1 MSGTHSA
8 GSGDGGAAQ
17 SAGTG
22 KVRGSEMQNP
32 LVGQFF
38 PGQSKQK
45 TAAGD
50 SAADDGNGCQVFNP
64 FYLLI
69 LTFSHKFLPIS
80 MLHRYPLDSLFAT
93 FGGILMAK
101 QVLDPNAMIFCTQKL
116 GLPPHKVL
124 ATCKLLFEEECT
136 IPFIAR
142 YRKEVTGEL
151 DEVQIR
157 DIQESYNEYV
167 ETEKRREYVLEAIK
181 KMEALTPEL
190 ERQIKAA
197 KTLNQLEDIYAPYK
211 SKKKTKAMI
220 AKENGLEQLSEM
232 ILTGERDVR
241 TLVDEINA
249 QFVQTSQGKVKDV
262 QEAISGACDIIM
274 ETFSHQLELKE
285 KIRQTFWESG
295 AIKSCL
301 RKDGDKVDEASKF
314 KDFFEFS
321 EPLAKLKDP
330 KSSHRYMAMRR
341 GMNLKILKVDTEI
354 APEIGTGMIEG
365 HFFPKKDKL
374 ANYELLKKCAEKAY
388 NNYIQPSLD
397 LEIKNELKKIAD
409 TAAISVFG
417 INLKNLLLQPYLGS
431 KAVLG
436 IDPGIRTGC
445 KVVIVD
451 QTGKFMGD
459 HVIYP
464 FEPRNDKV
472 GSAQILTKMIEMFN
486 IEYIAIGN
494 GTYGRET
501 LEFVEGHIP
510 QVRDGKV
517 KATSISEA
525 GASIYSA
532 SDIAREE
539 FPDKDVTVRGAI
551 SIARRFQ
558 DPLAELVK
566 IDPKSIGVGQYQH
579 DVNQVQLK
587 NNLEAVVESC
597 VNFVGVDLN
606 TASAPLLSYVS
617 GIGPTVAQN
626 VIKYRNEKGA
636 FKSRNDLL
644 KVSRFS
650 QKIFEQSA
658 GFLRIYNGPHALDG
672 TFIHPERYP
681 TLEAWVKSKHK
692 DLKDLLTDE
701 SLQSELAQDKN
712 LKAEIGEITLAD
724 IVKCL
729 KAPSQDPRTAFK
741 SVEFTKGISD
751 LKDLK
756 VGQWYNGVV
765 TNITMFGAFVDIGIK
780 ENGLLHISEMSDR
793 FVENAM
799 EVLKVGQE
807 LKARV
812 LGIDLDRRRISLSC
826 KSDSQ
831 TEGVTGTGAG
841 ASRKGGG
848 RPREE
853 QRPQMNTGPQF
864 KNNAFAALKNLQLK
878 K

>member
-1 MSGTHSA
+1 M
-8 GSGDGGAAQ
+8 AAQ
-17 SAGTG
+17 T
-22 KVRGSEMQNP
+22 
-32 LVGQFF
+32 
-38 PGQSKQK
+38 
-45 TAAGD
+45 
-50 SAADDGNGCQVFNP
+50 
-64 FYLLI
+64 
-69 LTFSHKFLPIS
+69 
-80 MLHRYPLDSLFAT
+80 
-93 FGGILMAK
+93 
-101 QVLDPNAMIFCTQKL
+101 LDPNAMIFCTTKL
-116 GLPPHKVL
+116 GISPTKVM

-136 IPFIAR
+136 IPFISR
-142 YRKEVTGEL
+142 YRKEATGGL

-157 DIQESYNEYV
+157 DIQEAYNEYV
-167 ETEKRREYVLEAIK
+167 ETEKRRAYVLEAIK

-197 KTLNQLEDIYAPYK
+197 TTLTQLEDIYAPYK

-220 AKENGLEQLSEM
+220 AKENGLEPLSEM
-232 ILTGERDVR
+232 ILKGDKDIR
-241 TLVDEINA
+241 TLVAELEEK
-249 QFVQTSQGKVKDV
+249 FVKPSGGKIKDV
-262 QEAISGACDIIM
+262 QDAINGACDILM

-285 KIRQTFWESG
+285 KIRQTFWDTGVMKAS
-295 AIKSCL
+295 L
-301 RKDGDKVDEASKF
+301 RKDGDKIEDAQKF

-321 EPLAKLKDP
+321 EPLAKIKDP

-341 GMNLKILKVDTEI
+341 GMNLKVLKVDAEI
-354 APEIGTGMIEG
+354 VPEVGIGLIEQE
-365 HFFPKKDKL
+365 FFPSRDKL
-374 ANYELLKKCAEKAY
+374 ANYEILKKCAEKSFT
-388 NNYIQPSLD
+388 NYIQPSLD
-397 LEIKNELKKIAD
+397 LEVKNELKKIAD
-409 TAAISVFG
+409 SAAISVFG
-417 INLKNLLLQPYLGS
+417 VNLKNLLLQPYLGS

-436 IDPGIRTGC
+436 IDPGVRTGC

-451 QTGKFMGD
+451 QTGKFVGD
-459 HVIYP
+459 HVVYP
-464 FEPRNDKV
+464 HEPKNDKV
-472 GSAQILTKMIEMFN
+472 GAAQILTKMIDMFQV
-486 IEYIAIGN
+486 EYIAIGN

-501 LEFVEGHIP
+501 LEFVETHVP
-510 QVRDGKV
+510 QVKEGKV
-517 KATSISEA
+517 KATMISEA

-532 SDIAREE
+532 SDIARAE

-626 VIKYRNEKGA
+626 VVKYRDTNGG

-644 KVSRFS
+644 KVSRFT
-650 QKIFEQSA
+650 QKVFEQSA
-658 GFLRIYNGPHALDG
+658 GFLRIYNGPHPLDG

-681 TLEAWVKSKHK
+681 VLEEWVKTKNK
-692 DLKDLLTDE
+692 DLKDLLSDDT
-701 SLQSELAQDKN
+701 LQNELANDKA
-712 LKAEIGEITLAD
+712 LKDKIGEMTLVD

-729 KAPSQDPRTAFK
+729 KAPTQDPRTTFK

-756 VGQWYNGVV
+756 IGQWYQGQV

-780 ENGLLHISEMSDR
+780 ENGLLHISEMSDN

-799 EVLKVGQE
+799 DVLKVGQE
-807 LKARV
+807 LKVRV
-812 LGIDLDRRRISLSC
+812 LGIDMDRRRISLSC
-826 KSDSQ
+826 KADSQ

-841 ASRKGGG
+841 APRRSGGG
-848 RPREE
+848 GS
-853 QRPQMNTGPQF
+853 RPQPQMQSGPQF
-864 KNNAFAALKNLQLK
+864 KNNAFSGLKNLQLK

>member
-1 MSGTHSA
+1 M
-8 GSGDGGAAQ
+8 AAQ
-17 SAGTG
+17 T
-22 KVRGSEMQNP
+22 
-32 LVGQFF
+32 
-38 PGQSKQK
+38 
-45 TAAGD
+45 
-50 SAADDGNGCQVFNP
+50 
-64 FYLLI
+64 
-69 LTFSHKFLPIS
+69 
-80 MLHRYPLDSLFAT
+80 
-93 FGGILMAK
+93 
-101 QVLDPNAMIFCTQKL
+101 LDPNAMIFCTQKL
-116 GLPPHKVL
+116 GIAPNKVM

-136 IPFIAR
+136 IPFISR
-142 YRKEVTGEL
+142 YRKEATGGL

-167 ETEKRREYVLEAIK
+167 ETEKRRVFILDAIK

-197 KTLNQLEDIYAPYK
+197 QTLNQLEDIYAPYK

-220 AKENGLEQLSEM
+220 AKENGLEPLSEM
-232 ILTGERDVR
+232 ILNGDKDVR
-241 TLVDEINA
+241 TLIAELEEK
-249 QFVQTSQGKVKDV
+249 FVKPAAGKLKDV
-262 QEAISGACDIIM
+262 QEAINGACDILI
-274 ETFSHQLELKE
+274 ETFSHQVELKE
-285 KIRQTFWESG
+285 KVRQTFWDSG
-295 AIKSCL
+295 VMKASL
-301 RKDGDKVDEASKF
+301 RKDGEKVEDAHKF

-321 EPLAKLKDP
+321 EPLSKIKDP
-330 KSSHRYMAMRR
+330 KASHRYMAMRR
-341 GMNLKILKVDTEI
+341 GMNQKVLKVDSEI
-354 APEIGTGMIEG
+354 LPETGIGMVEQ
-365 HFFPKKDKL
+365 HFFPKGERL
-374 ANYELLKKCAEKAY
+374 ANYELLKKCAEKSF
-388 NNYIQPSLD
+388 NNYIQPSMD
-397 LEIKNELKKIAD
+397 LEVKNELKKIAD

-417 INLKNLLLQPYLGS
+417 VNLKNLLLQPYLGS

-451 QTGKFMGD
+451 NTGKFMGD

-501 LEFVEGHIP
+501 LEFVESHIP
-510 QVRDGKV
+510 QVKDGKV
-517 KATSISEA
+517 KATMISEA

-539 FPDKDVTVRGAI
+539 FPDKDVTVRGAV

-566 IDPKSIGVGQYQH
+566 LDPKSIGVGQYQH

-626 VIKYRNEKGA
+626 VIKFRDQNGG
-636 FKSRNDLL
+636 FKSRQELL

-650 QKIFEQSA
+650 QKVFEQSA
-658 GFLRIYNGPHALDG
+658 GFLRIYNGPHPLDG

-681 TLEAWVKSKHK
+681 TLENWVKAKNR
-692 DLKDLLTDE
+692 DLKDLLTDDT
-701 SLQSELAQDKN
+701 LQNELASDKN
-712 LKAEIGEITLAD
+712 LKAEIGEMTLTD

-729 KAPSQDPRTAFK
+729 KAPTQDPRTTFK

-751 LKDLK
+751 LKDIK

-799 EVLKVGQE
+799 DELKVGQE

-812 LGIDLDRRRISLSC
+812 LGIDMERRRISLSC
-826 KSDSQ
+826 KADSQ
-831 TEGVTGTGAG
+831 VEGVTGVDQ
-841 ASRKGGG
+841 G
-848 RPREE
+848 RPRRGGGNRSEAP
-853 QRPQMNTGPQF
+853 RPMQQSGPQF
-864 KNNAFAALKNLQLK
+864 KNNAFAGLKNLQVK

>member
-1 MSGTHSA
+1 M
-8 GSGDGGAAQ
+8 AAQ
-17 SAGTG
+17 T
-22 KVRGSEMQNP
+22 
-32 LVGQFF
+32 
-38 PGQSKQK
+38 
-45 TAAGD
+45 
-50 SAADDGNGCQVFNP
+50 
-64 FYLLI
+64 
-69 LTFSHKFLPIS
+69 
-80 MLHRYPLDSLFAT
+80 LDA
-93 FGGILMAK
+93 
-101 QVLDPNAMIFCTQKL
+101 NAMIFCTTKL
-116 GLPPHKVL
+116 GIAPAKIM

-136 IPFIAR
+136 IPFISR
-142 YRKEVTGEL
+142 YRKEATGGL

-157 DIQESYNEYV
+157 DIQESYNEYI
-167 ETEKRREYVLEAIK
+167 ETEKRRAYVLDAIK

-190 ERQIKAA
+190 ERQIKVA
-197 KTLNQLEDIYAPYK
+197 TTITQLEDIYAPYK

-220 AKENGLEQLSEM
+220 AKENGLEPLSEM
-232 ILTGERDVR
+232 ILKGDKDIR
-241 TLVDEINA
+241 TIMAELEEK
-249 QFVQTSQGKVKDV
+249 FVKPSGGKLKDV
-262 QEAISGACDIIM
+262 QEAISGACDILI

-285 KIRQTFWESG
+285 KIRQTFWDSG
-295 AIKSCL
+295 VMKASL
-301 RKDGDKVDEASKF
+301 RKDGEKVEDAPKF

-321 EPLAKLKDP
+321 EPLAKIKDP
-330 KSSHRYMAMRR
+330 KASHRYMAMRR
-341 GMNLKILKVDTEI
+341 GMNLKVLKVDSEI
-354 APEIGTGMIEG
+354 IPEIGIGLIEQE
-365 HFFPKKDKL
+365 FFPKKDKL
-374 ANYELLKKCAEKAY
+374 ANFEILKKCAEKSY
-388 NNYIQPSLD
+388 TNYIQPSLD
-397 LEIKNELKKIAD
+397 LEVKNELKKIAD

-436 IDPGIRTGC
+436 VDPGVRTGC
-445 KVVIVD
+445 KLVIVD
-451 QTGKFMGD
+451 ETGKFVGD
-459 HVIYP
+459 HVVYP
-464 FEPRNDKV
+464 HEPKNDKV
-472 GSAQILTKMIEMFN
+472 GAAQIITKMIEMFKV
-486 IEYIAIGN
+486 EYIAIGN

-501 LEFVEGHIP
+501 LEFVESHIP
-510 QVRDGKV
+510 QVKDGKV
-517 KATSISEA
+517 KATMISEA

-626 VIKYRNEKGA
+626 VVKYREANKG
-636 FKSRNDLL
+636 FKSRAELL
-644 KVSRFS
+644 KVPRFT
-650 QKIFEQSA
+650 QKVFEQSA
-658 GFLRIYNGPHALDG
+658 GFLRIYNGPHPLDG

-681 TLEAWVKSKHK
+681 VLEEWVKTKNK
-692 DLKDLLTDE
+692 DLKDLLSED
-701 SLQSELAQDKN
+701 SLQNELATDKT
-712 LKAEIGEITLAD
+712 LKEKIGEMTLTD

-729 KAPSQDPRTAFK
+729 KAPTQDPRTTFK

-756 VGQWYNGVV
+756 IGQWYQGVV

-799 EVLKVGQE
+799 DVLKVGQE
-807 LKARV
+807 LKVRV
-812 LGIDLDRRRISLSC
+812 LGIDMDRRRISLSC
-826 KSDSQ
+826 KADSQ
-831 TEGVTGTGAG
+831 TEGVTGTGTG
-841 ASRKGGG
+841 AQPRRSGGG
-848 RPREE
+848 PRPES
-853 QRPQMNTGPQF
+853 RPMQTGPQF
-864 KNNAFAALKNLQLK
+864 KNNAFAGLKNIQVK

>member
-1 MSGTHSA
+1 M
-8 GSGDGGAAQ
+8 AAQ
-17 SAGTG
+17 T
-22 KVRGSEMQNP
+22 
-32 LVGQFF
+32 
-38 PGQSKQK
+38 
-45 TAAGD
+45 
-50 SAADDGNGCQVFNP
+50 
-64 FYLLI
+64 
-69 LTFSHKFLPIS
+69 
-80 MLHRYPLDSLFAT
+80 
-93 FGGILMAK
+93 
-101 QVLDPNAMIFCTQKL
+101 LDPKAVVFSTQKL
-116 GLPPHKVL
+116 GIPANKVL
-124 ATCKLLFEEECT
+124 ATAKLLFEEECT

-142 YRKEVTGEL
+142 YRKEVTGNL

-167 ETEKRREYVLEAIK
+167 ETEKRREFILDAIK
-181 KMEALTPEL
+181 KMEMMTPEL
-190 ERQIKAA
+190 ERQIKVAQN
-197 KTLNQLEDIYAPYK
+197 LNQLEDIYAPFK

-220 AKENGLEQLSEM
+220 AKDNGLEPLSEM
-232 ILTGERDVR
+232 IMKGDKDIR
-241 TLVDEINA
+241 TLTAEIDEK
-249 QFVQTSQGKVKDV
+249 FVKPMAGKVKDV
-262 QEAISGACDIIM
+262 QDAINGACDILI
-274 ETFSHQLELKE
+274 ETFSHKLELKE
-285 KIRQTFWESG
+285 KIRQTFWDSG
-295 AIKSCL
+295 VMKASL
-301 RKDGDKVDEASKF
+301 RKDGEKVEDAQKF

-321 EPLAKLKDP
+321 EPLGKIKDP
-330 KSSHRYMAMRR
+330 RSSHRYMAMRR
-341 GMNLKILKVDTEI
+341 GMNLKVLKVDAEI
-354 APEIGTGMIEG
+354 VPEIGIGMVEQE
-365 HFFPKKDKL
+365 FFPKKDKL
-374 ANYELLKKCAEKAY
+374 ANYDMLKKCAEKSFT
-388 NNYIQPSLD
+388 NYIQPSLD
-397 LEIKNELKKIAD
+397 LEVKNELKKIAD

-436 IDPGIRTGC
+436 IDPGVRTGC

-451 QTGKFMGD
+451 HTGKFMGD

-464 FEPRNDKV
+464 HEPRLDKV
-472 GSAQILTKMIEMFN
+472 GSAQILTKMIDMFN

-501 LEFVEGHIP
+501 LDFVESHIA

-517 KATSISEA
+517 KATMISES

-532 SDIAREE
+532 SDIARLE

-606 TASAPLLSYVS
+606 TASAPLLSFVS

-626 VIKYRNEKGA
+626 VVKYRDEKGQ
-636 FKSRNDLL
+636 FKSRQDLL

-650 QKIFEQSA
+650 QKVFEQSA
-658 GFLRIYNGPHALDG
+658 GFLRIYNAAHPLDG

-681 TLEAWVKSKHK
+681 TLEAWVKTKNK
-692 DLKDLLTDE
+692 TCQDLLSDE
-701 SLQSELAQDKN
+701 SLQNELLTDKK
-712 LKAEIGEITLAD
+712 LKEDMGEMTLTD

-729 KAPSQDPRTAFK
+729 KAPNQDPRTAFK

-751 LKDLK
+751 LKDIK
-756 VGQWYNGVV
+756 IGQWYQGQV

-799 EVLKVGQE
+799 DVLKVGQE
-807 LKARV
+807 LKVRV
-812 LGIDLDRRRISLSC
+812 LGIDMDRRRISLSC

-831 TEGVTGTGAG
+831 TEGVTGTGAN
-841 ASRKGGG
+841 APRKGGG
-848 RPREE
+848 GPRREE
-853 QRPQMNTGPQF
+853 QRPQMSSGPQF
-864 KNNAFAALKNLQLK
+864 KNNAFANLKNIQVK

>member
-1 MSGTHSA
+1 M
-8 GSGDGGAAQ
+8 AAQ
-17 SAGTG
+17 T
-22 KVRGSEMQNP
+22 
-32 LVGQFF
+32 
-38 PGQSKQK
+38 
-45 TAAGD
+45 
-50 SAADDGNGCQVFNP
+50 
-64 FYLLI
+64 
-69 LTFSHKFLPIS
+69 
-80 MLHRYPLDSLFAT
+80 
-93 FGGILMAK
+93 
-101 QVLDPNAMIFCTQKL
+101 LDPNAMIFCTQKL
-116 GLPPHKVL
+116 GITPNKVM

-142 YRKEVTGEL
+142 YRKEVTGGL

-167 ETEKRREYVLEAIK
+167 ETEKRRAFILDAIK

-197 KTLNQLEDIYAPYK
+197 SNLNQLEDIYSPYK

-220 AKENGLEQLSEM
+220 AKDNGLEPLSEM
-232 ILTGERDVR
+232 ILKGDKDIR
-241 TLVDEINA
+241 TLISELDEK
-249 QFVQTSQGKVKDV
+249 FVKPSAGKVKDV
-262 QEAISGACDIIM
+262 QDAINGACDILM
-274 ETFSHQLELKE
+274 ETFAHQLELKE
-285 KIRQTFWESG
+285 KIRQTFWDSG
-295 AIKSCL
+295 VMKSAL
-301 RKDGDKVDEASKF
+301 RKDGDKIEDAPKF

-321 EPLAKLKDP
+321 EPLSRLKDP

-341 GMNLKILKVDTEI
+341 GMNLKVLKVDAEI
-354 APEIGTGMIEG
+354 IPEVGVGLVEEQ
-365 HFFPKKDKL
+365 FFPQKDKL
-374 ANYELLKKCAEKAY
+374 ANYELLKKCAEKSFT
-388 NNYIQPSLD
+388 NYIQPSLD
-397 LEIKNELKKIAD
+397 LEVKNELKKIAD
-409 TAAISVFG
+409 SAAISVFG
-417 INLKNLLLQPYLGS
+417 VNLKNLLLQPYLGS

-451 QTGKFMGD
+451 NTGKFMGD
-459 HVIYP
+459 HVVYP

-486 IEYIAIGN
+486 VEYIAIGN
-494 GTYGRET
+494 GTNGRET
-501 LEFVEGHIP
+501 LEFVETHIP
-510 QVRDGKV
+510 QVKDGKV
-517 KATSISEA
+517 KATMISEA

-626 VIKYRNEKGA
+626 VVKYRDQNGG
-636 FKSRNDLL
+636 FKNRSELL
-644 KVSRFS
+644 KVTRFS
-650 QKIFEQSA
+650 QKVFEQSA
-658 GFLRIYNGPHALDG
+658 GFLRIYNGPHPLDG
-672 TFIHPERYP
+672 TFIHPERYA
-681 TLEAWVKSKHK
+681 TLEAWVKGKNK
-692 DLKDLLTDE
+692 TLNDLLTDD
-701 SLQSELAQDKN
+701 SLQNELASDKT
-712 LKAEIGEITLAD
+712 LKASIGEMTLTD

-729 KAPSQDPRTAFK
+729 KAPSQDPRTTFK
-741 SVEFTKGISD
+741 SVEFTKGISE

-756 VGQWYNGVV
+756 IGQWYNGVV

-799 EVLKVGQE
+799 DELKVGQE
-807 LKARV
+807 LKVRV
-812 LGIDLDRRRISLSC
+812 LGIDMDRRRISLSC
-826 KSDSQ
+826 KADSQ
-831 TEGVTGTGAG
+831 TEGVTGTGTG
-841 ASRKGGG
+841 AAPRKGGG
-848 RPREE
+848 RHQE
-853 QRPQMNTGPQF
+853 QRPQMQTGPQF
-864 KNNAFAALKNLQLK
+864 KNNAFAGLKNLQVK

>member
-1 MSGTHSA
+1 M
-8 GSGDGGAAQ
+8 AAQ
-17 SAGTG
+17 T
-22 KVRGSEMQNP
+22 
-32 LVGQFF
+32 
-38 PGQSKQK
+38 
-45 TAAGD
+45 
-50 SAADDGNGCQVFNP
+50 
-64 FYLLI
+64 
-69 LTFSHKFLPIS
+69 
-80 MLHRYPLDSLFAT
+80 
-93 FGGILMAK
+93 
-101 QVLDPNAMIFCTQKL
+101 LDPNAMIFCTTKL
-116 GLPPHKVL
+116 GIPPQKVM
-124 ATCKLLFEEECT
+124 ATSKLLFEEECT

-142 YRKEVTGEL
+142 YRKEVTGGL

-167 ETEKRREYVLEAIK
+167 ETEKRRAFILEAIK

-190 ERQIKAA
+190 ERQIKVA
-197 KTLNQLEDIYAPYK
+197 TNLTQLEDIYAPYK

-220 AKENGLEQLSEM
+220 AKDNGLEPLSEM
-232 ILTGERDVR
+232 ILTGDKDVR
-241 TLVDEINA
+241 TLITEIDEK
-249 QFVQTSQGKVKDV
+249 FVKPAAGKVKDV
-262 QEAISGACDIIM
+262 QDAINGACDILM

-285 KIRQTFWESG
+285 KIRQTFWDTG
-295 AIKSCL
+295 VMKAAL
-301 RKDGDKVDEASKF
+301 RKEGEKIEDAQKF

-321 EPLAKLKDP
+321 EPLNKIKDP
-330 KSSHRYMAMRR
+330 KASHRYMAMRR
-341 GMNLKILKVDTEI
+341 GMNLKVLKVDSEI
-354 APEIGTGMIEG
+354 APELGIGLIEDQ
-365 HFFPKKDKL
+365 FFPKKDKL
-374 ANYELLKKCAEKAY
+374 ANYELLKKCAEKSFT
-388 NNYIQPSLD
+388 NYIQPSLD
-397 LEIKNELKKIAD
+397 LEVKNELKKIAD

-451 QTGKFMGD
+451 NTGKFMGD

-472 GSAQILTKMIEMFN
+472 GAAQILTKMIEMFN

-501 LEFVEGHIP
+501 LEFVEGHVA
-510 QVRDGKV
+510 QVKDGKV
-517 KATSISEA
+517 KATMISES

-532 SDIAREE
+532 SDIARQE
-539 FPDKDVTVRGAI
+539 FPDKDVTVRGAV

-566 IDPKSIGVGQYQH
+566 LDPKSIGVGQYQH

-617 GIGPTVAQN
+617 GIGPSVAQN
-626 VIKYRNEKGA
+626 VVKYRDQHGG
-636 FKSRNDLL
+636 FKSRQELL
-644 KVSRFS
+644 KVSRFT
-650 QKIFEQSA
+650 QKVFEQSA
-658 GFLRIYNGPHALDG
+658 GFLRIYNGPHPLDG

-681 TLEAWVKSKHK
+681 VLEEWVKTKKK

-701 SLQSELAQDKN
+701 SLQNELATDKS
-712 LKAEIGEITLAD
+712 LREKIGEMTLTD

-729 KAPSQDPRTAFK
+729 KAPSQDPRTTFK
-741 SVEFTKGISD
+741 SVEFTKGISE

-756 VGQWYNGVV
+756 IGQWYNGVV

-799 EVLKVGQE
+799 DELKVGQE
-807 LKARV
+807 LKVRV
-812 LGIDLDRRRISLSC
+812 LGIDMDRRRISLSC
-826 KSDSQ
+826 KADSQ
-831 TEGVTGTGAG
+831 TEGITGTGSG
-841 ASRKGGG
+841 AAPRRGGG
-848 RPREE
+848 G
-853 QRPQMNTGPQF
+853 QRPQAQPQMSTGPQF
-864 KNNAFAALKNLQLK
+864 KNNAFAGLKNLQVK

>member
-1 MSGTHSA
+1 
-8 GSGDGGAAQ
+8 
-17 SAGTG
+17 
-22 KVRGSEMQNP
+22 
-32 LVGQFF
+32 
-38 PGQSKQK
+38 
-45 TAAGD
+45 
-50 SAADDGNGCQVFNP
+50 
-64 FYLLI
+64 
-69 LTFSHKFLPIS
+69 
-80 MLHRYPLDSLFAT
+80 
-93 FGGILMAK
+93 MAS
-101 QVLDPNAMIFCTQKL
+101 QTLDPNAMIFCTTKL
-116 GLPPHKVL
+116 GITPTKVM

-136 IPFIAR
+136 IPFISR
-142 YRKEVTGEL
+142 YRKEATGGL

-157 DIQESYNEYV
+157 DIQEAYNEYV
-167 ETEKRREYVLEAIK
+167 ETEKRRAYVLEAIK

-197 KTLNQLEDIYAPYK
+197 ATLTQLEDIYAPYK

-220 AKENGLEQLSEM
+220 AKENGLEPLSEM
-232 ILTGERDVR
+232 ILKGDKDVR
-241 TLVDEINA
+241 TLISELEEK
-249 QFVQTSQGKVKDV
+249 FVKPSEGKVKDV
-262 QEAISGACDIIM
+262 QDAINGACDIIM

-285 KIRQTFWESG
+285 KIRRTFWDSG
-295 AIKSCL
+295 VMKASL
-301 RKDGDKVDEASKF
+301 RKDGDKVEDAPKF

-321 EPLAKLKDP
+321 EPLAKIKDP

-341 GMNLKILKVDTEI
+341 GMNLKVLKVDAEI
-354 APEIGTGMIEG
+354 VPEVGIGLIEQE
-365 HFFPKKDKL
+365 FFPTKERL
-374 ANYELLKKCAEKAY
+374 ANYEILKKCAEKSFT
-388 NNYIQPSLD
+388 NYIQPSLD
-397 LEIKNELKKIAD
+397 LEVKNELKKIAD
-409 TAAISVFG
+409 SAAISVFG
-417 INLKNLLLQPYLGS
+417 VNLKNLLLQPYLGS

-436 IDPGIRTGC
+436 IDPGVRTGC

-459 HVIYP
+459 HVVYP
-464 FEPRNDKV
+464 HEPKNDKV
-472 GSAQILTKMIEMFN
+472 GAAQILTKMIDMFQV
-486 IEYIAIGN
+486 EYIAIGN

-501 LEFVEGHIP
+501 LDFVETHIP
-510 QVRDGKV
+510 QVKEGKV
-517 KATSISEA
+517 KATMISEA

-532 SDIAREE
+532 SDIARAE

-626 VIKYRNEKGA
+626 VVKFRDTNGG

-644 KVSRFS
+644 KVSRFT
-650 QKIFEQSA
+650 QKVFEQSA
-658 GFLRIYNGPHALDG
+658 GFLRIYNGPHPLDG

-681 TLEAWVKSKHK
+681 VLEEWVKSKKK
-692 DLKDLLTDE
+692 DLKDLLDDDT
-701 SLQSELAQDKN
+701 LQNELSNDKV
-712 LKAEIGEITLAD
+712 LKDQIGEMTLVD

-729 KAPSQDPRTAFK
+729 KAPTQDPRTTFK

-756 VGQWYNGVV
+756 IGQWYQGQV

-780 ENGLLHISEMSDR
+780 ENGLLHISEMSDT

-799 EVLKVGQE
+799 DVLKVGQE
-807 LKARV
+807 LKVRV
-812 LGIDLDRRRISLSC
+812 LGIDMDRRRISLSC
-826 KSDSQ
+826 KADSQ

-841 ASRKGGG
+841 APRRGGG
-848 RPREE
+848 GG
-853 QRPQMNTGPQF
+853 QRPQPQMQSGPQF
-864 KNNAFAALKNLQLK
+864 KNNAFSGLKNLQLK

>member
-1 MSGTHSA
+1 
-8 GSGDGGAAQ
+8 
-17 SAGTG
+17 
-22 KVRGSEMQNP
+22 
-32 LVGQFF
+32 
-38 PGQSKQK
+38 
-45 TAAGD
+45 
-50 SAADDGNGCQVFNP
+50 
-64 FYLLI
+64 
-69 LTFSHKFLPIS
+69 
-80 MLHRYPLDSLFAT
+80 
-93 FGGILMAK
+93 MAS
-101 QVLDPNAMIFCTQKL
+101 QTLDPNAMIFCTTKL
-116 GLPPHKVL
+116 GISPTKVM

-136 IPFIAR
+136 IPFISR
-142 YRKEVTGEL
+142 YRKEATGGL

-157 DIQESYNEYV
+157 DIQEAYNEYV
-167 ETEKRREYVLEAIK
+167 ETEKRRAYVLEAIK

-197 KTLNQLEDIYAPYK
+197 TTLTQLEDIYAPYK

-220 AKENGLEQLSEM
+220 AKENGLEPLSEM
-232 ILTGERDVR
+232 ILKGDKDIR
-241 TLVDEINA
+241 TLVSELEEK
-249 QFVQTSQGKVKDV
+249 FVKPSAGKVKDV
-262 QEAISGACDIIM
+262 QDAINGACDILM

-285 KIRQTFWESG
+285 KIRQTFWDSG
-295 AIKSCL
+295 VMKASL
-301 RKDGDKVDEASKF
+301 RKDGDKIEDAQKF

-321 EPLAKLKDP
+321 EPLAKIKDP

-341 GMNLKILKVDTEI
+341 GMNLKVLKVDAEI
-354 APEIGTGMIEG
+354 VPEVGIGLIEQE
-365 HFFPKKDKL
+365 FFPSREKL
-374 ANYELLKKCAEKAY
+374 ANYEILKKCAEKSFT
-388 NNYIQPSLD
+388 NYIQPSLD
-397 LEIKNELKKIAD
+397 LEVKNELKKIAD
-409 TAAISVFG
+409 SAAISVFG
-417 INLKNLLLQPYLGS
+417 VNLKNLLLQPYLGS

-436 IDPGIRTGC
+436 IDPGVRTGC

-451 QTGKFMGD
+451 QTGKFVGD
-459 HVIYP
+459 HVVYP
-464 FEPRNDKV
+464 HEPKNDKV
-472 GSAQILTKMIEMFN
+472 GAAQILTKMIDMFQV
-486 IEYIAIGN
+486 EYIAIGN

-501 LEFVEGHIP
+501 LEFVETHVP
-510 QVRDGKV
+510 QVKEGKV
-517 KATSISEA
+517 KATMISEA

-532 SDIAREE
+532 SDIARAE

-626 VIKYRNEKGA
+626 VVKYRDTNGG

-644 KVSRFS
+644 KVSRFT
-650 QKIFEQSA
+650 QKVFEQSA
-658 GFLRIYNGPHALDG
+658 GFLRIYNGPHPLDG

-681 TLEAWVKSKHK
+681 VLEEWVKTKNK
-692 DLKDLLTDE
+692 DLKDLLSDE
-701 SLQSELAQDKN
+701 TLQNELANDKA
-712 LKAEIGEITLAD
+712 LKDKIGEMTLVD

-729 KAPSQDPRTAFK
+729 KAPTQDPRTTFK

-756 VGQWYNGVV
+756 IGQWYQGQV

-780 ENGLLHISEMSDR
+780 ENGLLHISEMSDN

-799 EVLKVGQE
+799 DVLKVGQE
-807 LKARV
+807 LKVRV
-812 LGIDLDRRRISLSC
+812 LGIDMDRRRISLSC
-826 KSDSQ
+826 KADSQ

-841 ASRKGGG
+841 APRRSGGG
-848 RPREE
+848 GS
-853 QRPQMNTGPQF
+853 RPQPQMQSGPQF
-864 KNNAFAALKNLQLK
+864 KNNAFSGLKNLQLK

>member
-1 MSGTHSA
+1 M
-8 GSGDGGAAQ
+8 AA
-17 SAGTG
+17 A
-22 KVRGSEMQNP
+22 
-32 LVGQFF
+32 
-38 PGQSKQK
+38 
-45 TAAGD
+45 
-50 SAADDGNGCQVFNP
+50 
-64 FYLLI
+64 
-69 LTFSHKFLPIS
+69 
-80 MLHRYPLDSLFAT
+80 
-93 FGGILMAK
+93 
-101 QVLDPNAMIFCTQKL
+101 VLDPKAMIFSTQKL
-116 GLPPHKVL
+116 GIPANKVM

-136 IPFIAR
+136 IPFISR
-142 YRKEVTGEL
+142 YRKEVTGNL

-157 DIQESYNEYV
+157 DIQDTYNEYV
-167 ETEKRREYVLEAIK
+167 ETEKRREFILDAIK

-190 ERQIKAA
+190 ERQIKMAQ
-197 KTLNQLEDIYAPYK
+197 TLNQLEDIYAPYK

-220 AKENGLEQLSEM
+220 AKENGLEPLSEM
-232 ILTGERDVR
+232 ILTSDKDIR
-241 TLVDEINA
+241 THLAEINEK
-249 QFVQTSQGKVKDV
+249 FVVPSGGKVKDV
-262 QEAISGACDIIM
+262 QEAVAGACDILM
-274 ETFSHQLELKE
+274 DTFSHQLELKE
-285 KIRQTFWESG
+285 RLRQTFWESG
-295 AIKSCL
+295 VMKASL
-301 RKDGDKVDEASKF
+301 RKDGEKVEEAQKF

-321 EPLAKLKDP
+321 EPLSKLKDP

-341 GMNLKILKVDTEI
+341 GMNLKVLKVDAEI
-354 APEIGTGMIEG
+354 APEIGVGMIEN
-365 HFFPKKDKL
+365 HFFPKKDRL
-374 ANYELLKKCAEKAY
+374 ANYDVLKKVAEKAFA
-388 NNYIQPSLD
+388 NYIQPSLD
-397 LEIKNELKKIAD
+397 LEVKNELKKMAD
-409 TAAISVFG
+409 SAAISVFG

-451 QTGKFMGD
+451 NTGKFMGD
-459 HVIYP
+459 HVVYP
-464 FEPRNDKV
+464 FEPKNDKV
-472 GSAQILTKMIEMFN
+472 GSAQILTKMIDMFK

-494 GTYGRET
+494 GTNGRET
-501 LEFVEGHIP
+501 LEFVETYIP
-510 QVRDGKV
+510 QVKEGKV
-517 KATSISEA
+517 KATMTSEA

-532 SDIAREE
+532 SDIARAE

-566 IDPKSIGVGQYQH
+566 LDPKSIGVGQYQH

-617 GIGPTVAQN
+617 GIGPSVAQN
-626 VIKYRNEKGA
+626 VIKYRDEHGG
-636 FKSRNDLL
+636 FKNRAELL

-650 QKIFEQSA
+650 QKVFEQSA
-658 GFLRIYNGPHALDG
+658 GFLRIYNGPHPLDG

-681 TLEAWVKSKHK
+681 TLETWVKAKGRS
-692 DLKDLLTDE
+692 LNDLLTDDA
-701 SLQSELAQDKN
+701 LQNELATDKA
-712 LKAEIGEITLAD
+712 LREQIGEITLTD

-729 KAPSQDPRTAFK
+729 KAPSQDPRTTFK

-799 EVLKVGQE
+799 NELKVGQE
-807 LKARV
+807 VKARV
-812 LGIDLDRRRISLSC
+812 LAIDLDRRRIALSC
-826 KSDSQ
+826 KADSQ
-831 TEGVTGTGAG
+831 VEGVTGTGAG
-841 ASRKGGG
+841 APRKGGG
-848 RPREE
+848 RP
-853 QRPQMNTGPQF
+853 QNTGYQQPMQSGPQF
-864 KNNAFAALKNLQLK
+864 KNNAFAGLKGLQLK

>member
-1 MSGTHSA
+1 M
-8 GSGDGGAAQ
+8 AAQ
-17 SAGTG
+17 T
-22 KVRGSEMQNP
+22 
-32 LVGQFF
+32 
-38 PGQSKQK
+38 
-45 TAAGD
+45 
-50 SAADDGNGCQVFNP
+50 
-64 FYLLI
+64 
-69 LTFSHKFLPIS
+69 
-80 MLHRYPLDSLFAT
+80 
-93 FGGILMAK
+93 
-101 QVLDPNAMIFCTQKL
+101 LDPNAMIFCTTKL
-116 GLPPHKVL
+116 GIAPTKIM

-136 IPFIAR
+136 IPFISR
-142 YRKEVTGEL
+142 YRKEATGGL

-157 DIQESYNEYV
+157 DIQEAYNEYV
-167 ETEKRREYVLEAIK
+167 ETEKRRAFVLDAIK

-197 KTLNQLEDIYAPYK
+197 TTLTQLEDIYAPYK

-220 AKENGLEQLSEM
+220 AKENGLEPLSEM
-232 ILTGERDVR
+232 ILKGDKDIR
-241 TLVDEINA
+241 TIVAELEEK
-249 QFVQTSQGKVKDV
+249 FVKTSGGKIKDV
-262 QEAISGACDIIM
+262 QEAINGACDILI

-285 KIRQTFWESG
+285 KIRQTFWDSG
-295 AIKSCL
+295 VMKASL
-301 RKDGDKVDEASKF
+301 RKDGEKIEDAQKF

-321 EPLAKLKDP
+321 EPLSKIKDP
-330 KSSHRYMAMRR
+330 KASHRYMAMRR
-341 GMNLKILKVDTEI
+341 GMNLKVLKVDAEI
-354 APEIGTGMIEG
+354 IPEVGIGFIEQE
-365 HFFPKKDKL
+365 FFPKKDKL
-374 ANYELLKKCAEKAY
+374 ANFELLKKCAEKSY
-388 NNYIQPSLD
+388 TNYIQPSLD
-397 LEIKNELKKIAD
+397 LEVKNELKKIAD

-436 IDPGIRTGC
+436 IDPGVRTGC
-445 KVVIVD
+445 KVVIID
-451 QTGKFMGD
+451 ETGKFVGD
-459 HVIYP
+459 HVVYP
-464 FEPRNDKV
+464 HEPKNDKV
-472 GSAQILTKMIEMFN
+472 GAAQILSKMIDMFKVQ
-486 IEYIAIGN
+486 YIAIGN

-501 LEFVEGHIP
+501 LEFVESHLP
-510 QVRDGKV
+510 QVRDGHV
-517 KATSISEA
+517 KATMISEA

-617 GIGPTVAQN
+617 GIGQAVAQN
-626 VIKYRNEKGA
+626 VVKFRESNKG
-636 FKSRNDLL
+636 FKSRAELL
-644 KVSRFS
+644 KVPRFT
-650 QKIFEQSA
+650 QKVFEQSA

-681 TLEAWVKSKHK
+681 VLEEWVKSKKK

-701 SLQSELAQDKN
+701 SLQNELSTDKG
-712 LKAEIGEITLAD
+712 LKEKIGEMTLTD

-729 KAPSQDPRTAFK
+729 KAPTQDPRTTFK

-756 VGQWYNGVV
+756 IGQWYQGGV

-807 LKARV
+807 LKVRV
-812 LGIDLDRRRISLSC
+812 LGIDMDRRRISLSC
-826 KSDSQ
+826 KADSQ

-841 ASRKGGG
+841 APSKRGH
-848 RPREE
+848 R
-853 QRPQMNTGPQF
+853 QRDEAPMQNVPQF
-864 KNNAFAALKNLQLK
+864 KNNAFAGLKNIQLK

>member
-1 MSGTHSA
+1 M
-8 GSGDGGAAQ
+8 AAQ
-17 SAGTG
+17 T
-22 KVRGSEMQNP
+22 
-32 LVGQFF
+32 
-38 PGQSKQK
+38 
-45 TAAGD
+45 
-50 SAADDGNGCQVFNP
+50 
-64 FYLLI
+64 
-69 LTFSHKFLPIS
+69 
-80 MLHRYPLDSLFAT
+80 
-93 FGGILMAK
+93 
-101 QVLDPNAMIFCTQKL
+101 LDPKAMIFSTQKL
-116 GLPPHKVL
+116 GIPANKVM

-136 IPFIAR
+136 IPFISR
-142 YRKEVTGEL
+142 YRKEVTGNL

-157 DIQESYNEYV
+157 DIQDSYNEYV
-167 ETEKRREYVLEAIK
+167 ETEKRREFIMDAIK
-181 KMEALTPEL
+181 KMEMLTPEL
-190 ERQIKAA
+190 ERQIKMASN
-197 KTLNQLEDIYAPYK
+197 LNQLEDIYAPYK

-220 AKENGLEQLSEM
+220 AKDLGLEPLSEM
-232 ILTGERDVR
+232 ILNGDKDIR
-241 TLVDEINA
+241 TLVADIEA
-249 QFVQTSQGKVKDV
+249 KFVKPTEGKIKDV
-262 QEAISGACDIIM
+262 QEAINGACDILI

-285 KIRQTFWESG
+285 RLRQSFWDSG
-295 AIKSCL
+295 VIKTAL
-301 RKDGDKVDEASKF
+301 RKDGDKIEEATKF

-321 EPLAKLKDP
+321 EPLAKIKDP

-341 GMNLKILKVDTEI
+341 GMNLKILKVDAEI
-354 APEIGTGMIEG
+354 VPEIGIGMVEQQ
-365 HFFPKKDKL
+365 FFPKKDKL
-374 ANYELLKKCAEKAY
+374 ANYELLKKCAEKSY
-388 NNYIQPSLD
+388 TNYIQPSLD
-397 LEIKNELKKIAD
+397 LEVKNDLKKIAD

-451 QTGKFMGD
+451 HTGKFMGD

-464 FEPRNDKV
+464 HEPRNDKV
-472 GSAQILTKMIEMFN
+472 GAAQILMKMIEMFN
-486 IEYIAIGN
+486 VEYIAIGN

-501 LEFVEGHIP
+501 LEFVETHVT
-510 QVRDGKV
+510 QVKDGKV
-517 KATSISEA
+517 KATTISEA

-532 SDIAREE
+532 SDIARAE
-539 FPDKDVTVRGAI
+539 FPEKDVTVRGAI

-626 VIKYRNEKGA
+626 VVKFRDQNGT
-636 FKSRNDLL
+636 FQSRADLL
-644 KVSRFS
+644 KVTRFT
-650 QKIFEQSA
+650 QKVFEQCA
-658 GFLRIYNGPHALDG
+658 GFLRIYNGPHPLDG
-672 TFIHPERYP
+672 TFVHPERYP
-681 TLEAWVKSKHK
+681 TLEKFVKAKNK
-692 DLKDLLTDE
+692 TLADLLTDGE
-701 SLQSELAQDKN
+701 LQTALSNDKN
-712 LKAEIGEITLAD
+712 LKEEIGEMTLTD

-729 KAPSQDPRTAFK
+729 RAPTQDPRTTFK

-756 VGQWYNGVV
+756 IGQWYQGQV

-799 EVLKVGQE
+799 DVLKVGQE
-807 LKARV
+807 LKVRV
-812 LGIDLDRRRISLSC
+812 LGIDMDRRRISLSA

-831 TEGVTGTGAG
+831 TEGITGTGAN
-841 ASRKGGG
+841 APRKGGG
-848 RPREE
+848 GGNRPREE
-853 QRPQMNTGPQF
+853 QRPQIPTGPQF
-864 KNNAFAALKNLQLK
+864 KNNAFAGLKNIQVK

>member
-1 MSGTHSA
+1 M
-8 GSGDGGAAQ
+8 AAQ
-17 SAGTG
+17 TLEPKA
-22 KVRGSEMQNP
+22 V
-32 LVGQFF
+32 
-38 PGQSKQK
+38 
-45 TAAGD
+45 
-50 SAADDGNGCQVFNP
+50 VF
-64 FYLLI
+64 
-69 LTFSHKFLPIS
+69 S
-80 MLHRYPLDSLFAT
+80 
-93 FGGILMAK
+93 
-101 QVLDPNAMIFCTQKL
+101 TQKL
-116 GLPPHKVL
+116 GIPAGKVL
-124 ATCKLLFEEECT
+124 ATAKLLFEEECT

-142 YRKEVTGEL
+142 YRKEVTGNL

-167 ETEKRREYVLEAIK
+167 ETEKRREFILDAIK
-181 KMEALTPEL
+181 KMEMMTPEL
-190 ERQIKAA
+190 ERQIKVAQN
-197 KTLNQLEDIYAPYK
+197 LNQLEDIYAPFK

-220 AKENGLEQLSEM
+220 AKDNGLEPLSEM
-232 ILTGERDVR
+232 IMKGDKDIRNLTS
-241 TLVDEINA
+241 EIEEK
-249 QFVQTSQGKVKDV
+249 FVKPMAGKIKDV
-262 QEAISGACDIIM
+262 QDAISGACDILI
-274 ETFSHQLELKE
+274 ETFSHKLELKE
-285 KIRQTFWESG
+285 RIRQTFWESG
-295 AIKSCL
+295 VMKAAL
-301 RKDGDKVDEASKF
+301 RKDGEKIEDASKF

-321 EPLAKLKDP
+321 EPLSKIKDP

-341 GMNLKILKVDTEI
+341 GMNLKILKVDAEI
-354 APEIGTGMIEG
+354 VPEIGIGMVEQE
-365 HFFPKKDKL
+365 FFPKKDKL
-374 ANYELLKKCAEKAY
+374 ANYETLKKCAEKSFM
-388 NNYIQPSLD
+388 NYIQPSLD
-397 LEIKNELKKIAD
+397 LEVKNDLKKIAD

-451 QTGKFMGD
+451 HTGKFMGD

-464 FEPRNDKV
+464 HEPRLDKV
-472 GSAQILTKMIEMFN
+472 GSAQILTKMIDMFN

-501 LEFVEGHIP
+501 LDFVESHIA
-510 QVRDGKV
+510 QVKDGKV
-517 KATSISEA
+517 KATMISES

-532 SDIAREE
+532 SDIARAE

-606 TASAPLLSYVS
+606 TASAPLLSFVS

-626 VIKYRNEKGA
+626 VVKYRDEKGQ
-636 FKSRNDLL
+636 FKSRQELL

-650 QKIFEQSA
+650 QKVFEQSA
-658 GFLRIYNGPHALDG
+658 GFLRIYNAAHPLDG

-681 TLEAWVKSKHK
+681 TLEAWTKTKNK
-692 DLKDLLTDE
+692 TCTDLLTDE
-701 SLQSELAQDKN
+701 SLQNELATDKRLN
-712 LKAEIGEITLAD
+712 TEMGELTLTD

-751 LKDLK
+751 LKDIK
-756 VGQWYNGVV
+756 IGQWYQGQV

-799 EVLKVGQE
+799 DVLKVGQE
-807 LKARV
+807 LKVRV
-812 LGIDLDRRRISLSC
+812 LGIDMDRRRISLSC

-841 ASRKGGG
+841 APRKNGGP
-848 RPREE
+848 RREE
-853 QRPQMNTGPQF
+853 KSPQMSSGPQF
-864 KNNAFAALKNLQLK
+864 KNNAFANLKNIQVK